1 MLSPQTASPASWKPP
16 TAGGDTT
23 DDEEAPA
30 PRSNEPD
37 AAAPAPPPAA
47 PNAAPPP
54 PPAAPDVSG
63 VAAAP
68 VAPEH
73 VLLETSPPP
82 PPPAKWKEGDKVV
95 ARWHLGC
102 HYPGT
107 IHAVK
112 ANGVYAVS
120 FDDGDYDD
128 NVIENHIRAAPAP
141 TPTDEPPAPAPA
153 PAPVP
158 AVPAVALPPPGSRIT
173 VRFSDGIDYGGTITE
188 LLDEHHARVLYDDGQ
203 SETVRFPD
211 PDVRVLRAAPAAAPA
226 AGEPIRVRTAGG
238 REALVL
244 EKMQR
249 GWFRVELDGNANDEG
264 GANERKSLRRP
275 QLAAGQDHLL
285 DAAPQAPVARP
296 ALAPTDEPAPAP
308 ALGDNEDSEI
318 DAQQVAALEK
328 LYESLKDKPNLAGC
342 RQPLENFGFR
352 CGRLD
357 RQQNRFDA
365 YPPQHLPS
373 IEDIIGDRYSSTS
386 SLNSIPKLTAYLEG
400 VLKRLSGGTFRPSPS
415 APKKKRGRLPQAAIA
430 ADEAPAPKITE
441 RSRPRWSSEE
451 DKRLRELVTELGVA
465 GRWAAIAMRLGT
477 GRTASAVEQRWS
489 ILKQRSPEAATA
501 PAAAPTYDLAVGDR
515 VTMGGAPGVVVALP
529 ERGWWKVRRDG
540 ERTVRSARRAHIA
553 PAAPGAA
560 PAPTRKRSVAGGAA
574 PRAAQRPRLVSRGGN
589 DDDDKDA
596 RIAELEAAL
605 AQAQQAPVAPP
616 AAALASVTGRLRE
629 LASLRASG
637 ALTEAQFERAKNTEL
652 GLQ

>member
-23 DDEEAPA
+23 DDEEGPRPA
-30 PRSNEPD
+30 PRADDPAAAPAAPPAAQD
-37 AAAPAPPPAA
+37 AAPAPPP
-47 PNAAPPP
+47 P
-54 PPAAPDVSG
+54 
-63 VAAAP
+63 AAAP
-68 VAPEH
+68 LAPEH
-73 VLLETSPPP
+73 VLLEASPPP
-82 PPPAKWKEGDKVV
+82 PPSKWKEGDKVI

-153 PAPVP
+153 PA
-158 AVPAVALPPPGSRIT
+158 LPPPGSRIT

-188 LLDEHHARVLYDDGQ
+188 LVDEHHARVLYDDGQ

-211 PDVRVLRAAPAAAPA
+211 PDVRVLRAAPAAATPA
-226 AGEPIRVRTAGG
+226 AAAGGPIRVRTAGG
-238 REALVL
+238 REAIVL

-275 QLAAGQDHLL
+275 QLAVGQDHLL
-285 DAAPQAPVARP
+285 DAAPQAPAARP
-296 ALAPTDEPAPAP
+296 APAPTDEAAPAP
-308 ALGDNEDSEI
+308 ALGDK

-328 LYESLKDKPNLAGC
+328 LHESLKDKPNLIVC
-342 RQPLENFGFR
+342 RKPLEDFGFR
-352 CGRLD
+352 CGATD
-357 RQQNRFDA
+357 QQQNRFDA
-365 YPPQHLPS
+365 LPPQSLHS
-373 IEDIIGDRYSSTS
+373 IEDILGGQYAQTY
-386 SLNSIPKLTAYLEG
+386 SLNSVPKLIAYLEG
-400 VLKRLSGGTFRPSPS
+400 VLNRLSGGRLFPSPS
-415 APKKKRGRLPQAAIA
+415 APKKKRGY
-430 ADEAPAPKITE
+430 EAPAPKITE
-441 RSRPRWSSEE
+441 RARPRWSSEE
-451 DKRLRELVTELGVA
+451 ERRLRELVAELGET
-465 GRWAAIAMRLGT
+465 RWPAIAMRLGT
-477 GRTASAVEQRWS
+477 GRTGAAVELRW
-489 ILKQRSPEAATA
+489 ATLRQKSHGR
-501 PAAAPTYDLAVGDR
+501 PPRAAA
-515 VTMGGAPGVVVALP
+515 
-529 ERGWWKVRRDG
+529 E
-540 ERTVRSARRAHIA
+540 
-553 PAAPGAA
+553 AA
-560 PAPTRKRSVAGGAA
+560 PATDGRERVRTAGGRVATIIERRSRGWLFVELDGVANDEGGAHERKSIRATTTTALHGAATRKRPGTGGAA
-574 PRAAQRPRLVSRGGN
+574 PRPAQRPRLVSRGGN

-605 AQAQQAPVAPP
+605 AQAQQAPVAPVAPP

>member
-1 MLSPQTASPASWKPP
+1 M
-16 TAGGDTT
+16 
-23 DDEEAPA
+23 
-30 PRSNEPD
+30 
-37 AAAPAPPPAA
+37 
-47 PNAAPPP
+47 
-54 PPAAPDVSG
+54 
-63 VAAAP
+63 
-68 VAPEH
+68 
-73 VLLETSPPP
+73 LLETPPP
-82 PPPAKWKEGDKVV
+82 PPPPSKWKEGDKVI

-107 IHAVK
+107 IEAVK
-112 ANGVYAVS
+112 PNGVYAVA

-188 LLDEHHARVLYDDGQ
+188 LVDEHHARVLYDDGQ

-238 REALVL
+238 REAIVL

-249 GWFRVELDGNANDEG
+249 GWFRVELDQNANDEG

-285 DAAPQAPVARP
+285 DAAPQAPAARP
-296 ALAPTDEPAPAP
+296 APAPTDEPTPAP
-308 ALGDNEDSEI
+308 ALGDN

-328 LYESLKDKPNLAGC
+328 LYESLKDKPNLTVC
-342 RQPLENFGFR
+342 RKPLEDFGFR
-352 CGRLD
+352 CGPLSRWG
-357 RQQNRFDA
+357 QMDA
-365 YPPQHLPS
+365 YPPQSLPS
-373 IEDIIGDRYSSTS
+373 IKDIIGDKYTWTN
-386 SLNSIPKLTAYLEG
+386 SLNSVPKCIAYLEG
-400 VLKRLSGGTFRPSPS
+400 VLNRLSGGRLFPSPS
-415 APKKKRGRLPQAAIA
+415 APKKKRGRLPQAAVA
-430 ADEAPAPKITE
+430 ADEAPAITE
-441 RSRPRWSSEE
+441 RARPRWSSEE
-451 DKRLRELVTELGVA
+451 ERRLRDLVTELGET
-465 GRWAAIAMRLGT
+465 RWPAIAMRLGT
-477 GRTASAVEQRWS
+477 GRTGAAVELRWAT
-489 ILKQRSPEAATA
+489 LKQKSPGR
-501 PAAAPTYDLAVGDR
+501 PPRAAA
-515 VTMGGAPGVVVALP
+515 
-529 ERGWWKVRRDG
+529 E
-540 ERTVRSARRAHIA
+540 
-553 PAAPGAA
+553 AA
-560 PAPTRKRSVAGGAA
+560 PATDGREQVRTAGGRVATIIERRSRGWLFVELDGDANDEGGAHERKSIRATTTTALDGAATRKRPGAGGAA
-574 PRAAQRPRLVSRGGN
+574 PRPAQRPRLVSRGGN
-589 DDDDKDA
+589 DDDEAAKDA
-596 RIAELEAAL
+596 EIARLRAAL

-616 AAALASVTGRLRE
+616 AALASVTGRLRE

>member
-23 DDEEAPA
+23 DDEAPA

-37 AAAPAPPPAA
+37 ASAPAPPPAA
-47 PNAAPPP
+47 PDAAPPP
-54 PPAAPDVSG
+54 PPP
-63 VAAAP
+63 AAAP

-73 VLLETSPPP
+73 VLLETTPPP
-82 PPPAKWKEGDKVV
+82 PPPASAKWKEGDKVV

-153 PAPVP
+153 PAP
-158 AVPAVALPPPGSRIT
+158 ALPPPGSRIT

-211 PDVRVLRAAPAAAPA
+211 PDVRVLRAAPAPRAGDDDDDAEGLRVGGGAIDNATGRACHVVEKKTAWWTVKFPGSDKTYSRRASQLTAAAAPPAEDDAPAPAPSPAAADKVDEEEEEAEAAPA
-226 AGEPIRVRTAGG
+226 PAFTPGGPIRVRTAGG
-238 REALVL
+238 REAIVL

-249 GWFRVELDGNANDEG
+249 GWFRVVLDGNANEEG
-264 GANERKSLRRP
+264 GANERKTLGRLKGFAP
-275 QLAAGQDHLL
+275 GQDHLL
-285 DAAPQAPVARP
+285 DAAPQAAFVPKPKGSSSKGRKSV
-296 ALAPTDEPAPAP
+296 
-308 ALGDNEDSEI
+308 
-318 DAQQVAALEK
+318 QQ
-328 LYESLKDKPNLAGC
+328 
-342 RQPLENFGFR
+342 
-352 CGRLD
+352 
-357 RQQNRFDA
+357 
-365 YPPQHLPS
+365 
-373 IEDIIGDRYSSTS
+373 
-386 SLNSIPKLTAYLEG
+386 TA
-400 VLKRLSGGTFRPSPS
+400 
-415 APKKKRGRLPQAAIA
+415 PQAAIV
-430 ADEAPAPKITE
+430 ADKAPAPKM
-441 RSRPRWSSEE
+441 RGGLRPRWSSEE
-451 DKRLRELVTELGVA
+451 EKHLRDLVTELGET
-465 GRWAAIAMRLGT
+465 RWAAIAMRLGT
-477 GRTASAVEQRWS
+477 GRTGAAVELRWAT
-489 ILKQRSPEAATA
+489 LKQKSPGRPPKAATA

-515 VTMGGAPGVVVALP
+515 ITMGGAPGVVVALP
-529 ERGWWKVRRDG
+529 NPGGWWKVRRDG
-540 ERTVRSARRAHIA
+540 ERTVRSARRTHIA
-553 PAAPGAA
+553 LAAPGAAPAPPGAA
-560 PAPTRKRSVAGGAA
+560 PAPTRKRPGAGGAA
-574 PRAAQRPRLVSRGGN
+574 PRPAQRPRLVSRGGN
-589 DDDDKDA
+589 DDDEAAKDA

-616 AAALASVTGRLRE
+616 AAAALASVTGRLRE

-652 GLQ
+652 GLE